1 MKKTFLLILI
11 LLVVPTKVMAETKEV
26 TLDSCV
32 QADQIKFKDKE
43 GFVTTYQ
50 LHSIVSPSVNHIT
63 KGEEPYSKEARDY
76 VCEKLTNASSIKIE
90 EVETTITDHGEAYVF
105 VNEVLLQEEL
115 LNLGYAK
122 ISFLDENNPYYE
134 VLAQAESTAK
144 ENKIG
149 IWKEEEKTTEEK
161 IEETIK
167 EEKEILSSTK
177 KDSNNKKNTNPV
189 MKIINEVLDSLVAGI
204 NKMIDSI
211 LQKIDNML

>member
-50 LHSIVSPSVNHIT
+50 LHIT